1 MSSEIYENK
10 TQEQPEKNQIEIQLF
25 GQVLT
30 QSPTLHKNTT
40 PVSLKLCFCNGFSSL
55 KMKKGG
61 KHNLSQKKKS
71 NNQE

>member
-40 PVSLKLCFCNGFSSL
+40 PVRLKLCFYNGFTSL
-55 KMKKGG
+55 KIKKGG
-61 KHNLSQKKKS
+61 KHNLSQKNS